1 MSAAAQELIPATG
14 GSPETALTGAQMLA
28 PSTLFGSSNPGD
40 VIDRS
45 IAVATALAAVLK
57 KQKLTST
64 IQGKDYVRV
73 EGWTLLG
80 SMLGVF
86 PVCEWTRKLDNGW
99 EARVEARTLSGA
111 VVGAAEAECL
121 RSEKRWGQP
130 NTDDYAI
137 RSMAQTRATAKALRQ
152 PLGFIVAL
160 AGYQTT
166 PAEEMPESPE
176 QVLTQPAD
184 QPRSDYMW
192 TEVRLLLKTLKDMGK
207 LDDLFAVSGYSG
219 MNPSMWKEMSAEA
232 HVKFV
237 EHIRPLIPSTHA

>member
-1 MSAAAQELIPATG
+1 MTAATQELIPATG
-14 GSPETALTGAQMLA
+14 GNPEAALTGAQVLA

-57 KQKLTST
+57 KQKLTSN

-121 RSEKRWGQP
+121 RSERRWGKP
-130 NTDDYAI
+130 DTDDYAI

-160 AGYQTT
+160 AGYEVT
-166 PAEEMPESPE
+166 PAEEIPDSPE
-176 QVLTQPAD
+176 QLLEPSPE
-184 QPRSDYMW
+184 PRKDYVW
-192 TEVRLLLKTLKDMGK
+192 SEARLLLKTIKELGK
-207 LDDLFAVSGYSG
+207 LDEFFEASGYAG
-219 MNPSMWKEMSAEA
+219 MNPEIWKEMSAEA

-237 EHIRPLIPSTHA
+237 DKIRPFIPSARA